1 MGSCCCM
8 GCNDDDGGGGGG
20 GGDGGLDAKGFLL
33 ALMIALVLFMICH
46 RPRPRRN
53 NYVVYRCY

>member
-8 GCNDDDGGGGGG
+8 GCNDDDGGSGG

-46 RPRPRRN
+46 RPQPRRN